1 MHSRAKEKCLLDY
14 PQFRPFST
22 APPLLGKILEK
33 KEAGE
38 AGVRQAKGNQTG
50 WQGFLGAELVP
61 TEGKFQV
68 TWAAKAGTPAQGLW
82 FWKDQFPPIP
92 TFWKGSVMG

>member
-38 AGVRQAKGNQTG
+38 AGVRQAEGKQTG
-50 WQGFLGAELVP
+50 WQGLLGGRTGP
-61 TEGKFQV
+61 HRG
-68 TWAAKAGTPAQGLW
+68 
-82 FWKDQFPPIP
+82 
-92 TFWKGSVMG
+92 

>member
-22 APPLLGKILEK
+22 APPLPGKILEN

-38 AGVRQAKGNQTG
+38 AGVRTGKGNQTG
-50 WQGFLGAELVP
+50 WQGSLGAELVP
-61 TEGKFQV
+61 ADGKFQV
-68 TWAAKAGTPAQGLW
+68 TVRVRPGDACSE
-82 FWKDQFPPIP
+82 F
-92 TFWKGSVMG
+92 

>member
-1 MHSRAKEKCLLDY
+1 MDY

-38 AGVRQAKGNQTG
+38 AGVSKQRESRQAGRAC
-50 WQGFLGAELVP
+50 WGAELVP
-61 TEGKFQV
+61 TEGKSQV
-68 TWAAKAGTPAQGLW
+68 TWAARAGAPAQGLW
-82 FWKDQFPPIP
+82 FWKVHLPPIP
-92 TFWKGSVMG
+92 IFWKGSGTG